1 MLDYF
6 GLLVKFSSA
15 KYKKQNVILKKMP
28 KT

>member
-15 KYKKQNVILKKMP
+15 KYKKQNVILGKMA
-28 KT
+28 KS